1 MAELRRATESAE
13 NAAKEVGTE
22 EKEQDQEQEYLDI
35 HPSTDLFADHEPAK
49 GQDNKE
55 EIPPS
60 AEKNKNNNNVKPKP
74 KKESK
79 DSKDT
84 KKDSEE
90 QDKPK
95 QKDPKEKASEEAKK
109 KKKEEPE
116 SDKRKVCFFPG
127 SSKAARAATE
137 ERDCQLNVHEILK
150 EFLEGSAGGVQD
162 NTLYQLFLK
171 LGKSKIGPK
180 GPHLIVGARKIK
192 KTSTLDK
199 MLPMR
204 ITMDSPGTKQRIIRA
219 ATLGDL
225 WGFKKNRHSSANS

>member
-1 MAELRRATESAE
+1 MTSTHQKTYSQTMSQLEAKMIERKSRPARR
-13 NAAKEVGTE
+13 KM
-22 EKEQDQEQEYLDI
+22 
-35 HPSTDLFADHEPAK
+35 
-49 GQDNKE
+49 
-55 EIPPS
+55 
-60 AEKNKNNNNVKPKP
+60 KNNNNVKPKP
-74 KKESK
+74 KKELKYPK
-79 DSKDT
+79 DA
-84 KKDSEE
+84 KKVPKE

-95 QKDPKEKASEEAKK
+95 QKDPKEKASEEA

-127 SSKAARAATE
+127 SSKAACAATE
-137 ERDCQLNVHEILK
+137 EHDCQLNVHEILK

-162 NTLYQLFLK
+162 NTLYHLFLK

-180 GPHLIVGARKIK
+180 GIDIKPHHIVGARKIK